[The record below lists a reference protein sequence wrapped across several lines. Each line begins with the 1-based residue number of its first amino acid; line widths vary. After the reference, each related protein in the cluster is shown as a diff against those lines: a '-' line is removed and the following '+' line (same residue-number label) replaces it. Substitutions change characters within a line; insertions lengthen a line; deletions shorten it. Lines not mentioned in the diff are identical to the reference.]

1 MCVTHYLS
9 TLALA
14 AMAREHADKMLA
26 RQVGQQMLLFCLACK
41 FELHPINLKDA
52 LMPFKGLWCRK
63 PLEQ

>member
-1 MCVTHYLS
+1 
-9 TLALA
+9 
-14 AMAREHADKMLA
+14 MAREHADKMLA